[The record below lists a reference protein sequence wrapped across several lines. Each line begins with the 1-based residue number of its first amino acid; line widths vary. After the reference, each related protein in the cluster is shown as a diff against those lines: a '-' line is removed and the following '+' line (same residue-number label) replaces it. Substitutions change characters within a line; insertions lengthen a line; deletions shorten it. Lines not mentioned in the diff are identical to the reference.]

1 MHKFYGN
8 GPAFAGLQRTTR
20 TFEPHESNTMTML
33 ASAMHPHNS
42 AAHEGAI
49 EALAREAHVPIE
61 QVAQL
66 YAHELAV
73 LTAGA
78 RITGFL
84 TILTTRAV
92 REILRQGRHPV
103 GAPAGVHAPAAA
115 GAVGWPSHRTAPGR

>member
-1 MHKFYGN
+1 
-8 GPAFAGLQRTTR
+8 
-20 TFEPHESNTMTML
+20 MTML
-33 ASAMHPHNS
+33 AAATHPHHS
-42 AAHEGAI
+42 AAPEGAI

-66 YAHELAV
+66 YAHELAG

-103 GAPAGVHAPAAA
+103 RPPAGVDAPAED
-115 GAVGWPSHRTAPGR
+115 GTERWLSHRTEPVRDRGRAEGLFPLRIAIHIVQKGG